1 LGVCFNDPSVHRFE
15 RRHLESRTMKASS
28 PVLPAL
34 VLGMALAASAPARA
48 NLLVNGSFESGAF
61 VNQGNDTMSLNAGST
76 VITGWTVV
84 TDTTAWIGPTNPFA
98 LHANDGSFFLD
109 LTNYE
114 TGAPFAGMSQAI
126 ATIPGAVYALSFD
139 LGSSTFWGRPDSIT
153 ASAAGTSMSFVAP
166 LTGTDND
173 WQHETMN
180 FTAVGATTTVTL
192 QGATGIAYIGLDNA
206 SVDLVSLPVG
216 AVPEPE
222 TWALLLGGLGWM
234 GLVARRRAGAPST
247 PA

>member
-1 LGVCFNDPSVHRFE
+1 MQQPSSIVR
-15 RRHLESRTMKASS
+15 A
-28 PVLPAL
+28 VVVAAAL
-34 VLGMALAASAPARA
+34 CAGAAAHA
-48 NLLVNGSFESGAF
+48 NLLANGSFESGAF
-61 VNQGNDTMSLNAGST
+61 VNQGNDTMSLAAGST

-84 TDTTAWIGPTNPFA
+84 TDTVAWIGPTNPFGLSA
-98 LHANDGSFFLD
+98 HDGSFFLD
-109 LTNYE
+109 LTNYQ

-166 LTGTDND
+166 LTGTNND

-222 TWALLLGGLGWM
+222 TWAMLLAGLG
-234 GLVARRRAGAPST
+234 LLRSVARRRLAAAVG
-247 PA
+247 